1 MRGVTL
7 PARGWIACQKSVTDA
22 GSIMVPVVRVV
33 VPISGRPNGLK
44 AGHGKPKRFPTE
56 KTSRLRS
63 FTCERTDMPGGAH
76 QRCCAVTLATPGSLL
91 PVLTPLLLQGRVQP
105 AGQLVY
111 KTRAASDDQKR
122 RDTHRESRA
131 REGQGEGER
140 ERRRR
145 THQHGP
151 GKGRDQGVAT
161 HSGEGK
167 RSSPPVQHEPPRS
180 GCVAAGAM
188 WPGVGVKPHHQLNN
202 HWWLL
207 VSGEHVLREG
217 GARISKGGGQTRRRR
232 QAGAGTPVDKVVAGE
247 AARVHQSNDPHR
259 KG

>member
-91 PVLTPLLLQGRVQP
+91 PVLTPLLLQGQVQP

-111 KTRAASDDQKR
+111 CKTTTTSTTTLPAIPHTLVHATDRTFTWPEVQGPVSTVSQQHLTMKVRAPHAMR
-122 RDTHRESRA
+122 L
-131 REGQGEGER
+131 
-140 ERRRR
+140 RRRLR
-145 THQHGP
+145 S
-151 GKGRDQGVAT
+151 AC
-161 HSGEGK
+161 GE
-167 RSSPPVQHEPPRS
+167 
-180 GCVAAGAM
+180 
-188 WPGVGVKPHHQLNN
+188 
-202 HWWLL
+202 
-207 VSGEHVLREG
+207 
-217 GARISKGGGQTRRRR
+217 
-232 QAGAGTPVDKVVAGE
+232 
-247 AARVHQSNDPHR
+247 
-259 KG
+259 

>member
-1 MRGVTL
+1 MSKG
-7 PARGWIACQKSVTDA
+7 
-22 GSIMVPVVRVV
+22 
-33 VPISGRPNGLK
+33 
-44 AGHGKPKRFPTE
+44 
-56 KTSRLRS
+56 
-63 FTCERTDMPGGAH
+63 
-76 QRCCAVTLATPGSLL
+76 
-91 PVLTPLLLQGRVQP
+91 
-105 AGQLVY
+105 
-111 KTRAASDDQKR
+111 

-151 GKGRDQGVAT
+151 GKGRDQDVAT

-247 AARVHQSNDPHR
+247 AARVHQTKQRPPPERIGQGHTHTGNTTEKRRGGAGQEGENVDRNSPCPPPTSGPTLGQWKREERGGRQREGGGGDRR
-259 KG
+259 KLVL

>member
-111 KTRAASDDQKR
+111 KRA
-122 RDTHRESRA
+122 
-131 REGQGEGER
+131 
-140 ERRRR
+140 
-145 THQHGP
+145 QHKKAQ
-151 GKGRDQGVAT
+151 KGRDTDKAST
-161 HSGEGK
+161 
-167 RSSPPVQHEPPRS
+167 RS
-180 GCVAAGAM
+180 
-188 WPGVGVKPHHQLNN
+188 
-202 HWWLL
+202 
-207 VSGEHVLREG
+207 
-217 GARISKGGGQTRRRR
+217 
-232 QAGAGTPVDKVVAGE
+232 
-247 AARVHQSNDPHR
+247 AAR
-259 KG
+259 KGRASKKLTLI

>member
-105 AGQLVY
+105 AGQLVLY
-111 KTRAASDDQKR
+111 TKRAA
-122 RDTHRESRA
+122 
-131 REGQGEGER
+131 
-140 ERRRR
+140 RRRCR
-145 THQHGP
+145 YGLTFL
-151 GKGRDQGVAT
+151 
-161 HSGEGK
+161 SYL
-167 RSSPPVQHEPPRS
+167 
-180 GCVAAGAM
+180 
-188 WPGVGVKPHHQLNN
+188 WVKPH
-202 HWWLL
+202 LL
-207 VSGEHVLREG
+207 SLEL
-217 GARISKGGGQTRRRR
+217 
-232 QAGAGTPVDKVVAGE
+232 
-247 AARVHQSNDPHR
+247 
-259 KG
+259 

>member
-91 PVLTPLLLQGRVQP
+91 PVLTPLRVLLQGR
-105 AGQLVY
+105 
-111 KTRAASDDQKR
+111 
-122 RDTHRESRA
+122 
-131 REGQGEGER
+131 
-140 ERRRR
+140 
-145 THQHGP
+145 
-151 GKGRDQGVAT
+151 
-161 HSGEGK
+161 
-167 RSSPPVQHEPPRS
+167 
-180 GCVAAGAM
+180 
-188 WPGVGVKPHHQLNN
+188 
-202 HWWLL
+202 
-207 VSGEHVLREG
+207 
-217 GARISKGGGQTRRRR
+217 
-232 QAGAGTPVDKVVAGE
+232 
-247 AARVHQSNDPHR
+247 AARWTTDVLNILYASLALRDEARQPPGLLGIGVEPS
-259 KG
+259 

>member
-111 KTRAASDDQKR
+111 IW
-122 RDTHRESRA
+122 
-131 REGQGEGER
+131 
-140 ERRRR
+140 
-145 THQHGP
+145 
-151 GKGRDQGVAT
+151 
-161 HSGEGK
+161 
-167 RSSPPVQHEPPRS
+167 VQ
-180 GCVAAGAM
+180 
-188 WPGVGVKPHHQLNN
+188 Q
-202 HWWLL
+202 
-207 VSGEHVLREG
+207 
-217 GARISKGGGQTRRRR
+217 Q
-232 QAGAGTPVDKVVAGE
+232 Q
-247 AARVHQSNDPHR
+247 Q
-259 KG
+259 

>member
-105 AGQLVY
+105 AAAGQLVFGY
-111 KTRAASDDQKR
+111 LALTNLA
-122 RDTHRESRA
+122 
-131 REGQGEGER
+131 
-140 ERRRR
+140 
-145 THQHGP
+145 
-151 GKGRDQGVAT
+151 
-161 HSGEGK
+161 
-167 RSSPPVQHEPPRS
+167 
-180 GCVAAGAM
+180 
-188 WPGVGVKPHHQLNN
+188 
-202 HWWLL
+202 
-207 VSGEHVLREG
+207 
-217 GARISKGGGQTRRRR
+217 
-232 QAGAGTPVDKVVAGE
+232 
-247 AARVHQSNDPHR
+247 
-259 KG
+259 

>member
-111 KTRAASDDQKR
+111 KGSRMGTKAYFWGIRQPWATWYVTLPAFKQGRIPDRIDEA
-122 RDTHRESRA
+122 ESRPS
-131 REGQGEGER
+131 E
-140 ERRRR
+140 
-145 THQHGP
+145 
-151 GKGRDQGVAT
+151 K
-161 HSGEGK
+161 
-167 RSSPPVQHEPPRS
+167 
-180 GCVAAGAM
+180 
-188 WPGVGVKPHHQLNN
+188 
-202 HWWLL
+202 
-207 VSGEHVLREG
+207 
-217 GARISKGGGQTRRRR
+217 
-232 QAGAGTPVDKVVAGE
+232 
-247 AARVHQSNDPHR
+247 
-259 KG
+259 

>member
-111 KTRAASDDQKR
+111 KKRATPDTQRTTDTQPLVGTRPLKR
-122 RDTHRESRA
+122 RESSRSPA
-131 REGQGEGER
+131 
-140 ERRRR
+140 RR
-145 THQHGP
+145 THGP
-151 GKGRDQGVAT
+151 GPRGR
-161 HSGEGK
+161 E
-167 RSSPPVQHEPPRS
+167 
-180 GCVAAGAM
+180 
-188 WPGVGVKPHHQLNN
+188 
-202 HWWLL
+202 
-207 VSGEHVLREG
+207 
-217 GARISKGGGQTRRRR
+217 
-232 QAGAGTPVDKVVAGE
+232 QA
-247 AARVHQSNDPHR
+247 AARGRGPPTR
-259 KG
+259 